1 MKKRRLSP
9 GILVAILFF
18 LVIWISWLRMNSS
31 PASDGGGPGA
41 QGTAAT
47 GEAVY
52 PEEIRYGDFEWGSD
66 VITVS
71 NECNERYVESMTP
84 EWSEAYS
91 VMGLSSYQL
100 GYLVY
105 QYGGHSA
112 GGHYARDFKMFFH
125 YGHSDG
131 SISLAPEDSELYLI
145 IMNFDVLDYEGTY
158 DDLYAKLT
166 AIYGDGV
173 TSVNNRGASQTNSGR
188 YKYTVTST
196 EWRGANDTGVMLTKS
211 IENKGTEIG
220 GAWDNYVTL
229 TYGKTDSG
237 QTLLDL
243 SREYTEY
250 QIAEAQAAAEPEEG
264 AELPDPYLPP
274 ADSNAG

>member
-31 PASDGGGPGA
+31 PAPDGGGPGV
-41 QGTAAT
+41 QGITET
-47 GEAVY
+47 GEAFY
-52 PEEIRYGDFEWGSD
+52 PQEIRYGDFEWGSD
-66 VITVS
+66 VVTVS

-131 SISLAPEDSELYLI
+131 SLSLAPEDSELYLI
-145 IMNFDVLDYEGTY
+145 IMSFDVLDYEGTY
-158 DDLYAKLT
+158 DVD
-166 AIYGDGV
+166 DSVVGV
-173 TSVNNRGASQTNSGR
+173 VR
-188 YKYTVTST
+188 T
-196 EWRGANDTGVMLTKS
+196 EGPVISLN
-211 IENKGTEIG
+211 
-220 GAWDNYVTL
+220 GAWAQNIGKNEMFIDFMGDKAGVRLDYGGHFTL
-229 TYGKTDSG
+229 YTAEHGALVEYRPDFEIRNMYELEIDSFLDCVRSGKPNRADIHKIIHSSEIMQALYDSS
-237 QTLLDL
+237 DL
-243 SREYTEY
+243 GREVV
-250 QIAEAQAAAEPEEG
+250 I
-264 AELPDPYLPP
+264 
-274 ADSNAG
+274 